1 MTGVAEVS
9 DLETGVGA
17 LKKFRDRVDGVIKDL
32 EAGAGGASSLNQKRV
47 TRGSLGT
54 GIAFAEADGFFTEYE
69 RVHSSLVALSKSL
82 SGQIELLQ
90 IGVHAADVGYANVE
104 DDQRRR
110 FHEIQAR
117 LDKERDQAIRREEQ
131 ARNKQ
136 PEQPASQRGDA
147 QHGTTDMG

>member
-1 MTGVAEVS
+1 MS

-69 RVHSSLVALSKSL
+69 RIHGSLVALSKSL

-117 LDKERDQAIRREEQ
+117 LDKERDEAIRREEL
-131 ARNKQ
+131 ARTKQ
-136 PEQPASQRGDA
+136 PEQPDTKSQGSGDV
-147 QHGTTDMG
+147 TKDMG